1 MDNKDLSEALKK
13 ILEKEIKKFGSLI
26 PKDIVSDIE
35 SKISPQIEKMIE
47 QGGYVK
53 KSKYENL
60 ERIISDLED
69 RLDKLEKIKAGLD
82 NYQFSQNS

>member
-1 MDNKDLSEALKK
+1 MDNKDLSEALKN

-26 PKDIVSDIE
+26 PKDVIYDIA

-69 RLDKLEKIKAGLD
+69 RLDKLEK
-82 NYQFSQNS
+82 N

>member
-26 PKDIVSDIE
+26 PKDIIADIK
-35 SKISPQIEKMIE
+35 SKISPQIEKMVE

-69 RLDKLEKIKAGLD
+69 RLDKLEK
-82 NYQFSQNS
+82 N

>member
-13 ILEKEIKKFGSLI
+13 ILDKEIKKFGSLI
-26 PKDIVSDIE
+26 AKDIVTDIE

-69 RLDKLEKIKAGLD
+69 RLDKIEK
-82 NYQFSQNS
+82 N